1 MGRGR
6 AVIEARRYDT
16 GGEGGGVDMAPL
28 QWWWWWSI
36 IVILFVADQC
46 EACVQK
52 KIRASGKVE

>member
-1 MGRGR
+1 
-6 AVIEARRYDT
+6 
-16 GGEGGGVDMAPL
+16 MAPL